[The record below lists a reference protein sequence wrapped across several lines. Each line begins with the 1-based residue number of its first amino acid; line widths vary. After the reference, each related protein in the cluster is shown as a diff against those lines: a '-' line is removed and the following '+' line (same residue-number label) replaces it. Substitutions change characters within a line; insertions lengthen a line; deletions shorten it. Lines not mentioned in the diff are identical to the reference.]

1 MCNEGICPVCES
13 ENIDY
18 DVFSFEGTYGYYP
31 AKCNDCGSTF
41 HAQYNLVFVDN
52 DEIVVGK
59 DYNPSRLKRLQRLI
73 YKKKLREQKAKG
85 EEMVKLY
92 KAEAELREL
101 SDRVKDIL
109 AIYAASLPDPVIK
122 EYIAA
127 ALRHTPIKLGFIN
140 GKSMLVSFVNTVN
153 GIMRLYFDGTD
164 IVYHQDSEP
173 YEQTFWRV
181 DMLHQFIKD
190 FQATEPKFYEIFD
203 RFVLERVDVY
213 EADNEL

>member
-1 MCNEGICPVCES
+1 MREGICPVCES

-85 EEMVKLY
+85 EE
-92 KAEAELREL
+92 
-101 SDRVKDIL
+101 
-109 AIYAASLPDPVIK
+109 
-122 EYIAA
+122 
-127 ALRHTPIKLGFIN
+127 
-140 GKSMLVSFVNTVN
+140 
-153 GIMRLYFDGTD
+153 
-164 IVYHQDSEP
+164 
-173 YEQTFWRV
+173 W
-181 DMLHQFIKD
+181 
-190 FQATEPKFYEIFD
+190 
-203 RFVLERVDVY
+203 
-213 EADNEL
+213 

>member
-1 MCNEGICPVCES
+1 MREGICPVCES

-85 EEMVKLY
+85 EQMVKIY

-109 AIYAASLPDPVIK
+109 SIYAASSPDPVIK

-127 ALRHTPIKLGFIN
+127 ALRHTPIKLDFTN
-140 GKSMLVSFVNTVN
+140 GKSMLVSFVNTVD

-164 IVYHQDSEP
+164 IVYYQDSEP

-190 FQATEPKFYEIFD
+190 FQATEPKFYETFD
-203 RFVLERVDVY
+203 KFVLERVDVY